1 MNKYFPFLTWIK
13 TYNKASF
20 LQDLPAG
27 ITVGIILIPQGM
39 AYAMIAGLPPVYG
52 LYAALFPQVV
62 YAFLGTSRQ
71 LSVGPVA
78 MDSLLVASALSVMA
92 VTESQDYIFL
102 AVVLAFLMGLIQLL
116 LGLFRLGF
124 LVNFLSKPVISGFT
138 SAAAVIIAANQLKY
152 ITGIRIERS
161 SQAYELIY
169 NTFAQINEIHLLTF
183 AMGIGGIVVI
193 KSMQKWVKKVPGS
206 LLVVVLGIVLAK
218 FLHLD
223 QYGLTIVSDIPEGL
237 PSFGIPNIRL
247 DQLKELL
254 PVAFTLALIAF
265 MEAISVAKAIE
276 QNHTDYKISANQELI
291 ALGTSNIVGSFF
303 QAYPTTGGFSRSAVN
318 EKSGAQTGV
327 ASIISAL
334 VVGLTLLF
342 FTPLFYYLPTAVLGS
357 IIIVAVIGLID
368 FKYPIRLWKNR
379 KDEFILLIF
388 TFSITLFFGIK
399 EGILSGVALSLLLL
413 IYRTTKPHLAVLGNL
428 PGTTFYKNV
437 KRFPQIEERK
447 DVLIVRFDSQ
457 LYFANA
463 NFFRES
469 VFELI
474 NRKGSALK
482 LVVLSVE
489 GVNFIDSS
497 AANMLRNLIKEVKD
511 LGIVISVTN
520 AIGPVRDIL
529 KKSEILDVLGEECFF
544 INVPL
549 ALQNFDG
556 EDVNQHQDIVLQ
568 NNLK

>member
-474 NRKGSALK
+474 NHKGSALK